1 MIDPQ
6 DQFLRLIIMID
17 PDPEVFD
24 IPSRNFEYCRY
35 QISENFAN
43 LKESLKFPKLAQ
55 KSKLILL
62 LFCQMMIRYSPRT
75 IEKMKIMGALLELP
89 AKQHCQSGPFTLELG
104 QIGYI
109 GSAI

>member
-35 QISENFAN
+35 QISEN
-43 LKESLKFPKLAQ
+43 LAQ